1 MRTLFLSEMSNI
13 LEFFSVLSNNH
24 KDILNKCKNKIIFF
38 NFDKFIHEV
47 LKFILDYA
55 LKIENR
61 LTLTKEEIST
71 FFVLILFQPIFNF

>member
-47 LKFILDYA
+47 LKFISDYA
-55 LKIENR
+55 LKIEN
-61 LTLTKEEIST
+61 
-71 FFVLILFQPIFNF
+71 